1 MYADESPN
9 QINNLRDYDRAMQ
22 DKSRAESIFR
32 GPRGTLTGA
41 GIASQAGAPCQSQRP
56 EIERE
61 MERLSGALE
70 ALQINLSELLG
81 RLAPVTQPVSVG
93 AGGCQSAASPVGTP
107 LGAALSAHSDKLE
120 ALSQTL
126 RDRIAALAL

>member
-9 QINNLRDYDRAMQ
+9 QIGIRDFDRAMQ
-22 DKSRAESIFR
+22 DKQRADSIFR
-32 GPRGTLTGA
+32 GPRGTLIGA
-41 GIASQAGAPCQSQRP
+41 GIGPQAGAPCQSQRP

-81 RLAPVTQPVSVG
+81 RLAPVTQPTAVG
-93 AGGCQSAASPVGTP
+93 AGGCQNAASPVGTP
-107 LGAALSAHSDKLE
+107 LGASLRAHSDTLE

-126 RDRIAALAL
+126 RERIAVLAL

>member
-9 QINNLRDYDRAMQ
+9 QAYGRAMQ
-22 DKSRAESIFR
+22 DKPCAESIFR
-32 GPRGTLTGA
+32 GPRGNLVGA
-41 GIASQAGAPCQSQRP
+41 GIACQAETAGQLQRP

-81 RLAPVTQPVSVG
+81 RLAPVTQPTAVG
-93 AGGCQSAASPVGTP
+93 TGGCQNAASPVGTP
-107 LGAALSAHSDKLE
+107 LGAALRAHSDTLE

-126 RDRIAALAL
+126 RERIAALAL